1 MVTRGDLS
9 YDQKILL
16 DAWVSYW
23 DFQNEKKKEAR
34 KREEEKRKKQ
44 EEEAIIDQEIKE

>member
-9 YDQKILL
+9 HDQMILF

-23 DFQNEKKKEAR
+23 DFQNKKKEEAT
-34 KREEEKRKKQ
+34 KRVEEKRKKR
-44 EEEAIIDQEIKE
+44 EEEAIIDQEIK